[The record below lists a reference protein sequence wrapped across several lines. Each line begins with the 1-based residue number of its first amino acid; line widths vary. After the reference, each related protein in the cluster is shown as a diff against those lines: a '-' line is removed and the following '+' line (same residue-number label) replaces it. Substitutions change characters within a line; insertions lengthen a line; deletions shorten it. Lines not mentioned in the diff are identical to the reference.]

1 MMSTKADIQSSINT
15 INDGGLNTAGKVR
28 TVFGNM
34 LSNAYGTVVTDTQV
48 TTNVLTADNATD
60 KQYSVSILK
69 QGREVLIS
77 GFIKN
82 NTTSMIAGEVFF
94 TINSGEYT
102 QDSNIITI
110 YGNLQTT
117 GDNVRIALGSST
129 LTLIDTIGANATVY
143 FQTKYYTNS

>member
-1 MMSTKADIQSSINT
+1 MSTKADIQSSINT
-15 INDGGLNTAGKVR
+15 IDDGGLNTASEVR

-34 LSNAYGTVVTDTQV
+34 LSNAYGTVVTDTQA

-82 NTTSMIAGEVFF
+82 NTASMIAGEVFF

-102 QDSNIITI
+102 QDANIITI
-110 YGNLQTT
+110 YGNLQST
-117 GDNVRIALGSST
+117 GNNVRLALGAST